1 MNRPLVKALLQNIYW
16 LATPASLHYNAV
28 KSWRGENVLNEVMA
42 DQKSDVRDVDNIL
55 IMMNTAMWSPII
67 S

>member
-1 MNRPLVKALLQNIYW
+1 MNRPLLQNIYC
-16 LATPASLHYNAV
+16 LATLLLCIAMQTKADEVKMFLSLD
-28 KSWRGENVLNEVMA
+28 EVMA